1 MYFEPGVGGQG
12 HVSLV
17 RAAWSAFEEIPG
29 TIIIPQYQINKTKQ
43 QHAVFWVLRG
53 SLYAHYPLSPVINQ
67 KEGKWLMKVGLRHP
81 RKKERKKE
89 RKKQSFW

>member
-1 MYFEPGVGGQG
+1 MWRYNKSKTKKKQWSETGSGSEYPMYFEPGVGGQG

-67 KEGKWLMKVGLRHP
+67 KEGK
-81 RKKERKKE
+81 
-89 RKKQSFW
+89 